1 MYNYANLSDYEFELL
16 CRDIMEKKLG
26 RSLRCFAPGKDGG
39 VDVTESKLSNEVM
52 IQVKRYISS
61 PFSELLSSL
70 RKELPKVQ
78 KKQPKHYY
86 VCCAKQLTLRN
97 ITAIYELFEEYM
109 QGPEDVVDLGEIDKF
124 LHRKENEDVLEC
136 HYKLWL
142 ESTNILER
150 IYHQDVFIDCESLL
164 YDIDKEKKIFVATGY
179 YEQCRKILE
188 EERMLL
194 LLGNPGVGK
203 TMTSKMLA
211 LYFAAKGYRIRY
223 TTDHD
228 ISNLKAALSRD
239 KDRPE
244 VLLLDDC
251 LGQHYFKMQDTREN
265 ELLALIKYIRMN
277 RKKILIMNSRVTIF
291 QEAKERS
298 GEFRYFMEDQT
309 LKIRKIEMKQL
320 KVEEKG
326 QIFYNHLYFSD
337 IPEGYRKDIIRDK
350 NYRRIVAH
358 QNYTPRVI
366 EFVTKKG
373 NYTAVE
379 PDRYA
384 EYIMNCLDNPK
395 ELWSDEFLRRLG
407 PEDRALL
414 LTLYSLTDTMVE
426 EGILIRA
433 YKRRM
438 ESMPQHDAT
447 RNVYQDALKR
457 LTGSMV
463 HILSDRE
470 VRKIGVCNPS
480 INDFLKSY
488 TAEKG
493 EGEEMP
499 GYATEF
505 VQLQRMCP
513 NQIEGMIRNGRIYEF
528 HFKNQSERYGYILNN
543 ICQNNIMA
551 ECHREFVE
559 EFLTKLPL
567 CMTVFGDRK
576 ISILMSLLTETFD
589 AYYHTR
595 KLLNEKALKDMLQT
609 IDLEDYHILHR
620 EIYEKGNQWFLQKY
634 EDALIS
640 GLQQAVDVHMNDVLQ
655 EDYYE
660 ACDIS
665 AILEDH
671 TYYESGYEECDYTGA
686 AREIAEKIKDDVCDE
701 IHSIISLYPQ
711 SVYGA
716 IFYDEGDVNISI
728 YDIKQYLEAWSS
740 SYFYEDEFVEDDDT
754 ESGEDIL
761 DVMFR

>member
-26 RSLRCFAPGKDGG
+26 IPLRCFAPGQDGG
-39 VDVTESKLSNEVM
+39 VDITESKLSNEVM

-78 KKQPKHYY
+78 KKHPKRYY
-86 VCCAKQLTLRN
+86 VCCAKQLTERN
-97 ITAIYELFEEYM
+97 IRAVYELFQDYM
-109 QGPEDVVDLGEIDKF
+109 QGPEDVIDLEEIDKF
-124 LHRKENEDVLEC
+124 LQRKENGAILEC

-142 ESTNILER
+142 ESTHVLEQ
-150 IYHQDVFIDCESLL
+150 ICHQDVFIDCESLL
-164 YDIDKEKKIFVATGY
+164 YDIDKEKRIFVATGY
-179 YEQCRKILE
+179 YEQCRRILE

-194 LLGNPGVGK
+194 LLGDPGVGK
-203 TMTSKMLA
+203 TMTSKMLT

-228 ISNLKAALSRD
+228 ISNLKAALSAD

-291 QEAKERS
+291 QEARERS
-298 GEFRYFMEDQT
+298 GEFRYFMDDEE
-309 LKIRKIEMKQL
+309 LKIRKIEMKGL

-337 IPEGYRKDIIRDK
+337 IPEEYWKDIIKDK

-373 NYTAVE
+373 NYKEVE
-379 PDRYA
+379 PERYA
-384 EYIMNCLDNPK
+384 AYIMGCLDNPK
-395 ELWSDEFLRRLG
+395 ELWSDEFSRRLG

-426 EGILIRA
+426 ENILMRA

-438 ESMPQHDAT
+438 ESMARHDAT
-447 RNVYQDALKR
+447 RNVYQEALKR

-493 EGEEMP
+493 EEEEILN
-499 GYATEF
+499 YATEF
-505 VQLQRMCP
+505 VQLQRTCP
-513 NQIEGMIRNGRIYEF
+513 KQIISLIRDGRIYGY
-528 HFKNQSERYGYILNN
+528 HFKSESERYGYILSD
-543 ICQNNIMA
+543 ICQNNIRM
-551 ECHREFVE
+551 ECHRELVE
-559 EFLTKLPL
+559 AFLTKLPH
-567 CMTVFGDRK
+567 CVTMFGDRR
-576 ISILMSLLTETFD
+576 IPILMSLLREEPD

-595 KLLNEKALKDMLQT
+595 KRLNEEALKDMLQT
-609 IDLEDYHILHR
+609 VDLKDYQILIK
-620 EIYEKGNQWFLQKY
+620 EINEKGNQWFLQKY
-634 EDALIS
+634 GNAIAK
-640 GLQQAVDVHMNDVLQ
+640 GMQQAVDAYMDDVLQ
-655 EDYYE
+655 EDYYGSY
-660 ACDIS
+660 DING
-665 AILEDH
+665 ILENNLC
-671 TYYESGYEECDYTGA
+671 YSGGFEECDFWQA
-686 AREIAEKIKDDVCDE
+686 AREIAEEIKEDVCDA
-701 IHSIISLYPQ
+701 IHGIVSRYPRTVCEAISYDQEEVNVSI
-711 SVYGA
+711 
-716 IFYDEGDVNISI
+716 F
-728 YDIKQYLEAWSS
+728 DIKEYLEAWNGP
-740 SYFYEDEFVEDDDT
+740 YCGEDDYDGYDGT
-754 ESGEDIL
+754 DRGEDML